1 MADPSDASMGCVTGR
16 TGDGGIDATIR
27 EDKLGLDEVYESKPR
42 SPPAEARWALA
53 TFRNLVGALVGAH
66 ARKGVFGTTADFTA
80 SAKDF
85 AAQDPGRVVLN
96 GFRCTAG
103 VPFWQQGYTNLVRFT
118 IELHRLEDR
127 PWFTLQD
134 VYRLAIAGDR
144 FLARI
149 EEAGQRLP
157 PAWPAGA
164 DTEAAPVERAWIP
177 SGDFVELD
185 NAPAI
190 VAPYDGVR
198 SLPATRCYLKPHYLP
213 REKPCFGQREEGLL

>member
-1 MADPSDASMGCVTGR
+1 M
-16 TGDGGIDATIR
+16 
-27 EDKLGLDEVYESKPR
+27 
-42 SPPAEARWALA
+42 
-53 TFRNLVGALVGAH
+53 
-66 ARKGVFGTTADFTA
+66 
-80 SAKDF
+80 
-85 AAQDPGRVVLN
+85 
-96 GFRCTAG
+96 
-103 VPFWQQGYTNLVRFT
+103 PFWQQGYTNLVRFT
-118 IELHRLEDR
+118 IEPHRLEER

-157 PAWPAGA
+157 PAWPDGA

-190 VAPYDGVR
+190 VAPYDGFGPPFGR
-198 SLPATRCYLKPHYLP
+198 PEPGTSLKLLEVEGVGGILP
-213 REKPCFGQREEGLL
+213 C